1 MNSQVTA
8 DHRGLSIPTMTAPH
22 DFVRFDSPFRT
33 HLRISS
39 TPRWPGHPYRMNAFT
54 DIAPP
59 RRPFRARRERCVAL
73 VDAKYLAWLADQDD
87 TTGPRLDRLRACLEA
102 ALEAQGLPAEIS
114 RVYWYGTERP
124 DRVMHGIVHRWV
136 ATESA
141 DAGASLTLAMS
152 RDLMGMADAPGY
164 DRAVLVTDDDR
175 LLPVVD
181 AVQLQGVSVC
191 LVGDE
196 SAEDLEALAKSDA
209 AWAALLRQAD
219 ERCIVRG
226 QDMARA
232 VWGDGVVM
240 IERSGPQAAREGREL
255 REPRESRD
263 WGPRSGNGEP
273 RAARPRPMGPSLE
286 ELQSMRDALQ
296 PMVNTWWDDLPVED
310 RQELEA
316 ELPTSRGLPQEADR
330 HLLLR
335 LSQQL
340 GRPLTPA
347 EKKLMRELAR
357 DTALGPQSTAGV
369 PSSSAAREGA
379 DAEHTTTSTA

>member
-1 MNSQVTA
+1 MNSQVTT
-8 DHRGLSIPTMTAPH
+8 DHRGVSLPTMTAPH
-22 DFVRFDSPFRT
+22 DPIAFRFPYR
-33 HLRISS
+33 
-39 TPRWPGHPYRMNAFT
+39 PRWPGHPYRMNAFT

-87 TTGPRLDRLRACLEA
+87 TTGPRLDRMRACLEA
-102 ALEAQGLPAEIS
+102 ALEAQGLPGEIS

-124 DRVMHGIVHRWV
+124 ERGLHGIVHRWV
-136 ATESA
+136 APESA
-141 DAGASLTLAMS
+141 DAGASLTLAMA
-152 RDLMGMADAPGY
+152 RDLMGLAEYPGC
-164 DRAVLVTDDDR
+164 DRVVLVTDDDR

-181 AVQLQGVSVC
+181 AVQLQGITVC
-191 LVGDE
+191 MVGDE
-196 SAEDLEALAKSDA
+196 AAEDLEALAKSDA
-209 AWAALLRQAD
+209 AWSALLRQAD
-219 ERCIVRG
+219 DRCIVRG
-226 QDMARA
+226 QDLARA

-240 IERSGPQAAREGREL
+240 IERSGPPTARDGREL
-255 REPRESRD
+255 RDTREGLD
-263 WGPRSGNGEP
+263 WGSRPGNGEP
-273 RAARPRPMGPSLE
+273 RIGRQRPMGPSPQ

-296 PMVNTWWDDLPVED
+296 SMVSTWWDDLPVED
-310 RQELEA
+310 RQELKA

-357 DTALGPQSTAGV
+357 DTALGPQSAAGA
-369 PSSSAAREGA
+369 PSSSSGAREGA
-379 DAEHTTTSTA
+379 DADQTTPSAA

>member
-1 MNSQVTA
+1 MNSQVTT
-8 DHRGLSIPTMTAPH
+8 DHRGLSLPTMTAPH
-22 DFVRFDSPFRT
+22 DFVRFDSPVRTHFRT
-33 HLRISS
+33 PSS
-39 TPRWPGHPYRMNAFT
+39 PRWPGHPYRMNAFT

-87 TTGPRLDRLRACLEA
+87 TTGPRLDRMRACLEA
-102 ALEAQGLPAEIS
+102 ALEAQGLPGEIS

-124 DRVMHGIVHRWV
+124 ERGLHGIVHRWV
-136 ATESA
+136 APESA
-141 DAGASLTLAMS
+141 DAGASLTLAMA
-152 RDLMGMADAPGY
+152 RDLMGLAEYPGC
-164 DRAVLVTDDDR
+164 DRVVLVTDDDR

-181 AVQLQGVSVC
+181 AVQLQGITVC
-191 LVGDE
+191 MVGDE
-196 SAEDLEALAKSDA
+196 AAEDLEALAKSDA
-209 AWAALLRQAD
+209 AWSALLRQAD
-219 ERCIVRG
+219 DRCIARG
-226 QDMARA
+226 QDLARA

-240 IERSGPQAAREGREL
+240 IERSGPPAVRDDRELRDTREGR
-255 REPRESRD
+255 D
-263 WGPRSGNGEP
+263 WGSRPSNGEP
-273 RAARPRPMGPSLE
+273 RIGRQRPMGPSPE
-286 ELQSMRDALQ
+286 ELQSMREALQ
-296 PMVNTWWDDLPVED
+296 PMVSTWWDDLPVED

-357 DTALGPQSTAGV
+357 DTALGPQSAAGT
-369 PSSSAAREGA
+369 PSSSGAREAA
-379 DAEHTTTSTA
+379 DAEEATPNAV

>member
-1 MNSQVTA
+1 
-8 DHRGLSIPTMTAPH
+8 
-22 DFVRFDSPFRT
+22 
-33 HLRISS
+33 
-39 TPRWPGHPYRMNAFT
+39 MNAFT

-59 RRPFRARRERCVAL
+59 RRPSRARRERCVAL

-87 TTGPRLDRLRACLEA
+87 TAGPRLDRMRACLEA
-102 ALEAQGLPAEIS
+102 SLEAQGLPGEIS
-114 RVYWYGTERP
+114 RVYWYSTERP
-124 DRVMHGIVHRWV
+124 DRAVHGIVHRWV
-136 ATESA
+136 ASESA
-141 DAGASLTLAMS
+141 DAGASLTLAMA
-152 RDLMGMADAPGY
+152 RDLMGLADSPGC

-196 SAEDLEALAKSDA
+196 SAEDLDSLAKSDA
-209 AWAALLRQAD
+209 AWSALLRQAD
-219 ERCIVRG
+219 DRCIMRG
-226 QDMARA
+226 QDLARA

-240 IERSGPQAAREGREL
+240 IERSGASVAREGREM
-255 REPRESRD
+255 REPREGRD
-263 WGPRSGNGEP
+263 WGPRPSNAEP
-273 RAARPRPMGPSLE
+273 RTGRSRPMGPSPE
-286 ELQSMRDALQ
+286 ELQSMREALQ
-296 PMVNTWWDDLPVED
+296 PMVSTWWDDLPVED

-340 GRPLTPA
+340 GRPLTPS

-357 DTALGPQSTAGV
+357 DTALGPQSAAGA
-369 PSSSAAREGA
+369 PSSNGAREAVEAEHAAPSAA
-379 DAEHTTTSTA
+379 